1 MSYEI
6 GIGDLHQAISPMV
19 PSEAT
24 APIQTKE
31 SNDAT
36 DGTKPGIDNADQT
49 DLSFIGGLVAQALG
63 NSDTRTEKVASLQQ
77 TISAGQYSVSSSDVA
92 DRILQSLQE

>member
-6 GIGDLHQAISPMV
+6 GIGDLHQTISPMA
-19 PSEAT
+19 PSETT

-31 SNDAT
+31 LT
-36 DGTKPGIDNADQT
+36 DGSKPGIANVDQT

-77 TISAGQYSVSSSDVA
+77 TISAGQYNVSSSDVA